1 MHFVSSQGIIRLSVV
16 KFSRPP
22 AEHWNVQ
29 KPAWRLHLQRCAR
42 WIAEVATE
50 VAAEVQH
57 RKRSS
62 EDQAEP
68 SEAAQAAAL
77 ADMRLGC
84 LSLTRSLLGLELLIE
99 WIVLPPFRSWL
110 GPVQTLHVCLSKSQ

>member
-50 VAAEVQH
+50 VAAEVRH

-77 ADMRLGC
+77 ADMRQQLKVNCPAEKGAAC
-84 LSLTRSLLGLELLIE
+84 HMHLHTHSWTSL
-99 WIVLPPFRSWL
+99 
-110 GPVQTLHVCLSKSQ
+110 